1 CKKPPNAVNSHRVP
15 RPKGN
20 RPTRY
25 RIHATNQLFIAT
37 DTSSKTHATLVDFYS
52 LTSAFQKI
60 GRDCSWYQLAATPT
74 SQTAH
79 PIGQITRR
87 TCGNRHTKLQPQRL

>member
-1 CKKPPNAVNSHRVP
+1 MRKIVVRITHPVMPENSRRETKYTLLHTKRCDQAAYPLNKKAATYSCKNPPNAVNSHRVP

-20 RPTRY
+20 RPPRY

-52 LTSAFQKI
+52 LT
-60 GRDCSWYQLAATPT
+60 
-74 SQTAH
+74 
-79 PIGQITRR
+79 
-87 TCGNRHTKLQPQRL
+87 